1 MNKHISLV
9 KKWLNDPDSVSV
21 KELLDNMNVADR
33 AASKGD
39 GAWWFLR
46 QSASARASAD
56 AAARAAADAA
66 AVSAYCTSARA
77 AARGAAVSAYCTST
91 SAAAHWVKKYEELT
105 NEWK

>member
-9 KKWLNDPDSVSV
+9 KKWLNDPESVSA

-39 GAWWFLR
+39 GAWWFLEH
-46 QSASARASAD
+46 SASARARAY
-56 AAARAAADAA
+56 ARA
-66 AVSAYCTSARA
+66 A

-91 SAAAHWVKKYEELT
+91 SAAAHWVKKYEERT
-105 NEWK
+105 NE